1 MIRRAVPADV
11 PEIERVMRASMAAL
25 GTSTYDPAQ
34 VASAVQYIAVVDRQ
48 LIDDGTYFVISDQS
62 AERRGQSAEVLRP
75 PTEDQSAEVFCPP
88 TGHEPFPLPSALCAL
103 PSRIVAC
110 GGWSGRTKLFSGP
123 RSQDEAGSSDGR
135 LDPTIDPARIRA
147 MFVDPAHA
155 RRGLGR
161 QILEAS
167 EADASRAG
175 FRTFELMATLPGVP
189 LYRACGYEE
198 IERVTIE
205 LPDGTQ
211 LDCIRMKRAS
221 STADRRLPTAD

>member
-1 MIRRAVPADV
+1 MIRKAVPADV

-34 VASAVQYIAVVDRQ
+34 VASAVRYIAVVDRQ
-48 LIDDGTYFVISDQS
+48 LIDDGTYFVIEE
-62 AERRGQSAEVLRP
+62 AGRV
-75 PTEDQSAEVFCPP
+75 
-88 TGHEPFPLPSALCAL
+88 
-103 PSRIVAC
+103 IAC

-123 RSQDEAGSSDGR
+123 RSQDKAGSSDGR
-135 LDPTIDPARIRA
+135 LDPAVDSARIRA

-167 EADASRAG
+167 EADAARAG

-198 IERVTIE
+198 IERVAIE
-205 LPDGTQ
+205 LPDGMR
-211 LDCIRMKRAS
+211 LDCVKMRRA
-221 STADRRLPTAD
+221 AD

>member
-1 MIRRAVPADV
+1 MIRKAVPADV
-11 PEIERVMRASMAAL
+11 PEIERVMRASMTAL
-25 GTSTYDPAQ
+25 GASTYGPAQ
-34 VASAVQYIAVVDRQ
+34 VASAVRYIAVVRQ
-48 LIDDGTYFVISDQS
+48 LIEDGTYFVIEEQS
-62 AERRGQSAEVLRP
+62 AEGRAQRAEVTRP
-75 PTEDQSAEVFCPP
+75 PTGRESFL
-88 TGHEPFPLPSALCAL
+88 LPSALCAL
-103 PSRIVAC
+103 PSRIIAC

-123 RSQDEAGSSDGR
+123 RSQDETDGR
-135 LDPTIDPARIRA
+135 LNHAVDSARIRA

-167 EADASRAG
+167 EADAARAG

-198 IERVTIE
+198 IERVAIE
-205 LPDGTQ
+205 LPDGTR
-211 LDCIRMKRAS
+211 LDCVKMNR

>member
-1 MIRRAVPADV
+1 MIRKAVPADA

-25 GTSTYDPAQ
+25 GPSTYDPAQ
-34 VASAVQYIAVVDRQ
+34 VVGAVRYIAVIDRQ
-48 LIDDGTYFVISDQS
+48 IIDDGTYFVI
-62 AERRGQSAEVLRP
+62 EEEGRV
-75 PTEDQSAEVFCPP
+75 
-88 TGHEPFPLPSALCAL
+88 
-103 PSRIVAC
+103 IAC

-135 LDPTIDPARIRA
+135 LNPAVDSARIRA

-161 QILEAS
+161 RILEAA
-167 EADASRAG
+167 EADAARAG
-175 FRTFELMATLPGVP
+175 FRRFALMATLPGVP

-198 IERVTIE
+198 IERVAIE

-211 LDCIRMKRAS
+211 LDCIRMERA
-221 STADRRLPTAD
+221 ARKHA

>member
-1 MIRRAVPADV
+1 MIRKADLADV

-25 GTSTYDPAQ
+25 SASTYDRAQ
-34 VASAVQYIAVVDRQ
+34 VASAVRYIAVVDRQ
-48 LIDDGTYFVISDQS
+48 LIDDGTYFVIEE
-62 AERRGQSAEVLRP
+62 AGRV
-75 PTEDQSAEVFCPP
+75 
-88 TGHEPFPLPSALCAL
+88 
-103 PSRIVAC
+103 VAC

-123 RSQDEAGSSDGR
+123 RSQDDVGTSDGR
-135 LDPTIDPARIRA
+135 LDPAVDAARIRA

-167 EADASRAG
+167 EADAAGAG

-198 IERVTIE
+198 IERVAIE
-205 LPDGTQ
+205 LPDGMR
-211 LDCIRMKRAS
+211 LDCVKMNRA
-221 STADRRLPTAD
+221 AD

>member
-1 MIRRAVPADV
+1 MIRKAVPADV

-25 GTSTYDPAQ
+25 GASFYDPAQ
-34 VASAVQYIAVVDRQ
+34 VASAVRYIAVVDRQ
-48 LIDDGTYFVISDQS
+48 LIDDGTYFVI
-62 AERRGQSAEVLRP
+62 EE
-75 PTEDQSAEVFCPP
+75 
-88 TGHEPFPLPSALCAL
+88 TG
-103 PSRIVAC
+103 RVVAC

-123 RSQDEAGSSDGR
+123 RSQDEVESSDGR
-135 LDPTIDPARIRA
+135 LDPAIDSARIRA

-167 EADASRAG
+167 EADAARAG

-198 IERVTIE
+198 IERVAIE
-205 LPDGTQ
+205 LPDGMR
-211 LDCIRMKRAS
+211 LDCVKMNRA
-221 STADRRLPTAD
+221 AD